1 MARESCHLDR
11 VHAAHLLGVAP
22 ITIKKWET
30 GEKTPNLQGMWAC
43 SEVYDVEIE
52 WFLMPEDLWKKRQRG
67 ELGPKT
73 M

>member
-1 MARESCHLDR
+1 
-11 VHAAHLLGVAP
+11 VAP

-52 WFLMPEDLWKKRQRG
+52 WFLMPEELWKKRQRG
-67 ELGPKT
+67 EL
-73 M
+73 